1 MTHKYHASRYRANK
15 KFYEKEENK
24 EKKRIY
30 MREYSK
36 RPNIIEKRLSKRKRY
51 LKDYHLQP
59 NIIEAKK
66 EYIKAYN
73 ARPDV
78 KAKRHEWYLQKKIKD
93 NDKLN
98 IVNSERFI
106 NYEERRRDET

>member
-1 MTHKYHASRYRANK
+1 MYHKSRYRARK
-15 KFYEKEENK
+15 KYYEKEENK

-51 LKDYHLQP
+51 QKDYHLQP

-106 NYEERRRDET
+106 KYEERRRDET

>member
-36 RPNIIEKRLSKRKRY
+36 RPNIIQKRLSKRKHY

-59 NIIEAKK
+59 HVIEAKK
-66 EYIKAYN
+66 EYIKTYN

-78 KAKRHEWYLQKKIKD
+78 KAKRHEWYLQKKIKE
-93 NDKLN
+93 NDELN
-98 IVNSERFI
+98 AINTERFV
-106 NYEERRRDET
+106 EDAQK

>member
-30 MREYSK
+30 MREYYK
-36 RPNIIEKRLSKRKRY
+36 RPNIIQKRLVKRKRY
-51 LKDYHLQP
+51 QKDYHLQP
-59 NIIEAKK
+59 HVIEAKK
-66 EYIKAYN
+66 AYIKEYN

-93 NDKLN
+93 NDSLN
-98 IVNSERFI
+98 AQNTERFI
-106 NYEERRRDET
+106 ENAQG

>member
-30 MREYSK
+30 MREYYK
-36 RPNIIEKRLSKRKRY
+36 RPNIIQKRLSKRKRY

-59 NIIEAKK
+59 HVIEAKK

-78 KAKRHEWYLQKKIKD
+78 KAKRHEWYLQKKIKENEND
-93 NDKLN
+93 NLHAIN
-98 IVNSERFI
+98 AERFT
-106 NYEERRRDET
+106 NV

>member
-1 MTHKYHASRYRANK
+1 MHKYHASRYRANK

-59 NIIEAKK
+59 HIIEAIK

-78 KAKRHEWYLQKKIKD
+78 KAKRHEWYLQKKIKE
-93 NDKLN
+93 NDELN
-98 IVNSERFI
+98 AINTERFV
-106 NYEERRRDET
+106 EDAQK

>member
-1 MTHKYHASRYRANK
+1 MHKYHASRYHANK

-36 RPNIIEKRLSKRKRY
+36 IPNIIEKRLSKRKRY

-59 NIIEAKK
+59 HVIEAKK

-93 NDKLN
+93 NDNLN
-98 IVNSERFI
+98 ADNTERFI
-106 NYEERRRDET
+106 KDAQR

>member
-1 MTHKYHASRYRANK
+1 MYHKSRYRANK

-30 MREYSK
+30 MREYYK
-36 RPNIIEKRLSKRKRY
+36 RPNIIQKRLSKRKRY
-51 LKDYHLQP
+51 QKDYHLQP
-59 NIIEAKK
+59 RVIEAKK

-78 KAKRHEWYLQKKIKD
+78 KVKRHEWYLQKKIKD
-93 NDKLN
+93 NDILN
-98 IVNSERFI
+98 AINTERFI
-106 NYEERRRDET
+106 EDAKR

>member
-106 NYEERRRDET
+106 NYEERRRNET

>member
-1 MTHKYHASRYRANK
+1 MHMYHKSRYRANK

-30 MREYSK
+30 MREYYK
-36 RPNIIEKRLSKRKRY
+36 RPNIIQKRLSKRKRY
-51 LKDYHLQP
+51 QKDYHLQP
-59 NIIEAKK
+59 RVIEAKK

-78 KAKRHEWYLQKKIKD
+78 KVKRHEWYLQKKIKD
-93 NDKLN
+93 NDILN
-98 IVNSERFI
+98 AINTERFI
-106 NYEERRRDET
+106 EDAKR

>member
-1 MTHKYHASRYRANK
+1 MHKYHASRYRANK

-59 NIIEAKK
+59 HVIEAKK

-78 KAKRHEWYLQKKIKD
+78 KAKRHEWYIQKKIKE
-93 NDKLN
+93 NDSLN
-98 IVNSERFI
+98 AINTERFV
-106 NYEERRRDET
+106 EDAKR

>member
-30 MREYSK
+30 MREYYK
-36 RPNIIEKRLSKRKRY
+36 RPDIIQKRLVKRKRY
-51 LKDYHLQP
+51 QKDYHLQP
-59 NIIEAKK
+59 HVIEAKK

-78 KAKRHEWYLQKKIKD
+78 KVKRHEWYLQKKIKD
-93 NDKLN
+93 NDILN
-98 IVNSERFI
+98 AINTERFV
-106 NYEERRRDET
+106 EDAKR

>member
-1 MTHKYHASRYRANK
+1 MHKYHASRYRARK
-15 KFYEKEENK
+15 KYYEKEANK

-30 MREYSK
+30 MREYYK
-36 RPNIIEKRLSKRKRY
+36 RPNIIQKRLSKRKRY

-59 NIIEAKK
+59 HIIEAKK

-78 KAKRHEWYLQKKIKD
+78 KAKRHEWYLQKKIKE
-93 NDKLN
+93 NDILN
-98 IVNSERFI
+98 AENTERFMKHAQ
-106 NYEERRRDET
+106 E